1 MKKNNNPRKAIY
13 KRKTNE
19 TDIKVIINLDG
30 SGKNK
35 IKTGV
40 GFFDHMLEQFAK
52 HSNIDLQID
61 VKGDLHVDEHHTVED
76 VGIALGEAINKSLGD
91 RKGIDRFGYML
102 PMDDALALCAVD
114 LGGRPYLVFSCK
126 FEREKIGDLPTEL
139 IKEFFRGLSNGMRAN
154 IHLKAKGENDHHK
167 SEALFKTFAKALN
180 SALKYDSR
188 NKGNLPSTKGLL

>member
-1 MKKNNNPRKAIY
+1 MKKKKIPRKAVY
-13 KRKTNE
+13 MRKTNE
-19 TDIKVIINLDG
+19 TDIKIIINLDG
-30 SGKNK
+30 SGKNR

-52 HSNIDLQID
+52 HSNIDLQIS

-76 VGIALGEAINKSLGD
+76 VGIVLGEAIDKSLGD
-91 RKGIDRFGYML
+91 RKGIERFGYML

-114 LGGRPYLVFSCK
+114 LGGRSYLVFSCK
-126 FEREKIGDLPTEL
+126 FKREKIGDLPTEL

-167 SEALFKTFAKALN
+167 AEALFKTFAKALN

-188 NKGNLPSTKGLL
+188 NKGSLPTTKGLL